1 MGQVAKISEKSGSF
15 ETALTGD
22 KEKDKRKGIT
32 DKSNAVQPTPRAGT
46 RSASSRLGT
55 GLDPAT
61 SAGRSPAPR
70 PCLRVAAQQQP
81 PRGRGDSAG
90 PGRRRPVTPTFLLGP
105 RRGHDEGHYQ
115 VQRSQEAGGRAPRA
129 PAAAGR
135 GLQTGPGGRESGGG
149 SCCSSGPLPHPCRPG
164 AAALEVWRGPS
175 RRGGG
180 AGAVVRARA
189 AAPGTKAAPGPG
201 LGLRAWVWVRV
212 CVWARVSVTAAASA
226 SPAGSRSGEAASQ
239 PRRAAIME
247 TGRDHGLRALAS
259 EGRGAALGTA
269 HAAPSPGVR
278 RPAVRPGRRGPDC
291 SADSRRPTAPPAR
304 RSGDSTTPTRHAAR
318 R

>member
-1 MGQVAKISEKSGSF
+1 M
-15 ETALTGD
+15 
-22 KEKDKRKGIT
+22 
-32 DKSNAVQPTPRAGT
+32 
-46 RSASSRLGT
+46 
-55 GLDPAT
+55 
-61 SAGRSPAPR
+61 
-70 PCLRVAAQQQP
+70 
-81 PRGRGDSAG
+81 
-90 PGRRRPVTPTFLLGP
+90 TPTFLLGP

-164 AAALEVWRGPS
+164 AAALQVWRGPS

-189 AAPGTKAAPGPG
+189 AALGTRAAPGPG

-226 SPAGSRSGEAASQ
+226 SPARSRSGEAASQ
-239 PRRAAIME
+239 PRRAAILE

-269 HAAPSPGVR
+269 HAAPSPGGPPASCPPRTPRAGTARPTLGGPQLQRPGGAGTAQPQPVTLPAGR
-278 RPAVRPGRRGPDC
+278 RKEAAPAARTCDGSARFAEAVTAITWRREASRRSRRGVGAGRRGGP
-291 SADSRRPTAPPAR
+291 AAALTRAAAPASLALQRWSLPE
-304 RSGDSTTPTRHAAR
+304 G
-318 R
+318 

>member
-1 MGQVAKISEKSGSF
+1 M
-15 ETALTGD
+15 
-22 KEKDKRKGIT
+22 
-32 DKSNAVQPTPRAGT
+32 
-46 RSASSRLGT
+46 
-55 GLDPAT
+55 
-61 SAGRSPAPR
+61 
-70 PCLRVAAQQQP
+70 
-81 PRGRGDSAG
+81 
-90 PGRRRPVTPTFLLGP
+90 TPTFLLGP

-164 AAALEVWRGPS
+164 AAALQVWRGPS

-189 AAPGTKAAPGPG
+189 AALGTRAAPGPG
-201 LGLRAWVWVRV
+201 FGLRAWVWVRACV
-212 CVWARVSVTAAASA
+212 CARVSVTAAASA
-226 SPAGSRSGEAASQ
+226 SPARSRSGEAASQ
-239 PRRAAIME
+239 PRRAAILE

-278 RPAVRPGRRGPDC
+278 RPAVRPARRGPDLLGRL
-291 SADSRRPTAPPAR
+291 SEAHSSTGQAERGRHNPNPSRRPQAGGRRRPRPPGLVTTAHASR
-304 RSGDSTTPTRHAAR
+304 RQ
-318 R
+318 